1 MKRAFL
7 LFTALVATAAAQANP
22 TIETNGVLTSR
33 DGRTL
38 YTFDKDSESKSHC
51 NGGCLAAWPAFTVGN
66 ASFADGN
73 FSVIARDDGTQQWAF
88 QGKPLYFYG
97 GDVKPGEV
105 NGDSKG
111 GVWHA
116 LRTEAK
122 KAVRNDSSSFS
133 TGYSYS
139 Y

>member
-1 MKRAFL
+1 MRHAFL
-7 LFTALVATAAAQANP
+7 LTALVAAAAVQANP
-22 TIETNGVLTSR
+22 TIETKGVLTNR

-38 YTFDKDSESKSHC
+38 YTFDQDSDSKSNC

-66 ASFADGN
+66 ASLADGN

-88 QGKPLYFYG
+88 QGRPLYFYG
-97 GDVKPGEV
+97 GDARPGEV
-105 NGDSKG
+105 NGDNKG

-116 LRTEAK
+116 LRIEPK
-122 KAVRNDSSSFS
+122 KAVRNDNSSSS
-133 TGYSYS
+133 AGASYS